1 MTTETQPQK
10 FLDTRTV
17 SHVLG
22 ISQSTIKR
30 LRARG
35 DGPAYHTFS
44 SSVRYSVDDLKAY
57 IQRSRSKTG

>member
-1 MTTETQPQK
+1 MTINTQARK

-22 ISQSTIKR
+22 LSQSTVKR
-30 LRARG
+30 LRANG
-35 DGPAYHTFS
+35 GGPAYHTFS

-57 IQRSRSKTG
+57 IQGSRNPSG